1 MLSGLEL
8 QDAVE
13 WGAAHGALAM
23 TTPGDTSTATL
34 DEVRALVGGAGA
46 RVRR

>member
-1 MLSGLEL
+1 MKVFVITL
-8 QDAVE
+8 
-13 WGAAHGALAM
+13 ALASLA
-23 TTPGDTSTATL
+23 STATL